1 MRFFFN
7 HRDDAVRNSPMEF
20 ANAMKG
26 VAKNSEIVV
35 AVAQYDSNEFRRQSQ
50 EYYQVHYL
58 IYRISYT
65 Y

>member
-1 MRFFFN
+1 
-7 HRDDAVRNSPMEF
+7 MEF

-50 EYYQVHYL
+50 EYYQVHFDL